1 MKKWVLSFVCMSL
14 LSGCSGA
21 SDEKVSTYKTSY
33 KSLHE
38 LHLDAKT
45 LGLISKNK
53 EQTKATILST
63 KKQILSSTTP
73 EMAYMDVA
81 SDYSNHMNEVFA
93 SISKEDAPSQLEEK
107 YHKVI
112 KEIATYEAK
121 KETIEVPEKQKAIN
135 ENINKANEKYIDSI
149 SKINAGVEKNNE
161 TLKEAGFKE
170 AAEGHIYFQK
180 AAIYMSK
187 MQPEISSKPVVS
199 DEPSTPVI
207 KEVYTSETYV
217 ESKVPTSNH

>member
-1 MKKWVLSFVCMSL
+1 MRKWMLSVVCIGL
-14 LSGCSGA
+14 LSGCSDA
-21 SDEKVSTYKTSY
+21 SEVKEKTYKTSY
-33 KSLHE
+33 KGLHE
-38 LHLDAKT
+38 LHLDGKT

-53 EQTKATILST
+53 AQTKATIQTT
-63 KKQILSSTTP
+63 KQQILTSAP
-73 EMAYMDVA
+73 PAMAYLDVA
-81 SDYSNHMNEVFA
+81 SDYSNHMNEVFT
-93 SISKEDAPSQLEEK
+93 SISKEDDPSKLEEK

-121 KETIEVPEKQKAIN
+121 KETTKVPEKQKAIN

-170 AAEGHIYFQK
+170 AAEGHVYFQK

-187 MQPEISSKPVVS
+187 MQPEISIKPIVI

-207 KEVYTSETYV
+207 KEVYTSETSV
-217 ESKVPTSNH
+217 ESKVPTSNY